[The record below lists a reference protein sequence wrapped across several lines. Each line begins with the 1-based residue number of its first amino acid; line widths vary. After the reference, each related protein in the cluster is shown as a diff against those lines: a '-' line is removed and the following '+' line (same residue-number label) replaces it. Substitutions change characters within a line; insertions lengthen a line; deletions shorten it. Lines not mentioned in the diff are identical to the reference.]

1 MTPVKRRALARTVR
15 RAGATA
21 ASAIAV
27 KTCRN
32 IVGRTHAAERG
43 LDEERA
49 PGHLRGES
57 AFNRCVDL
65 LLHHEPRFACF
76 VGLPTARREQTL
88 GASGDR
94 QRCIGAGLRVGLG
107 DGERSPGDIS
117 RNHSVLQSA
126 PGARLGNNEPF
137 RAAHHGGSFALR
149 QVWDASR
156 QLSGSIRY

>member
-15 RAGATA
+15 RAGAAA

-27 KTCRN
+27 RPAETSFGVRTPPNAALMKNAPQAVCAAKAPS
-32 IVGRTHAAERG
+32 IVG
-43 LDEERA
+43 
-49 PGHLRGES
+49 
-57 AFNRCVDL
+57 VDL

-76 VGLPTARREQTL
+76 VGLPTARREQIL

-126 PGARLGNNEPF
+126 PDAGLGNNEPF

-149 QVWDASR
+149 QV
-156 QLSGSIRY
+156 